1 MSEYDYSEEGR
12 RRYIATQN
20 RIAQWVHSTESS
32 PQLASPFSSPSNTGS
47 GGSTQGRHRYGY
59 PGTASHPPP
68 AMQYGP
74 MTQGT
79 HHVHRHQPPSG
90 FHPPVSGYS
99 PSSSR
104 SSTVLP
110 SHSISQAP
118 IQHMWSTN
126 SPSTHSPPTSHH
138 SKRTHHHHRSR
149 TYIIPPPP
157 PHGYAPRSPG
167 VIILPRRGMAPQVV
181 FY

>member
-20 RIAQWVHSTESS
+20 RIAQWVQSTESS
-32 PQLASPFSSPSNTGS
+32 PQLASPFSPPSNTGS
-47 GGSTQGRHRYGY
+47 GSSTQGRHLYGY

-74 MTQGT
+74 MTHGNP
-79 HHVHRHQPPSG
+79 HVHRHQPPSG

-118 IQHMWSTN
+118 IQQMWSTK
-126 SPSTHSPPTSHH
+126 SPSTHSPHSSHSH
-138 SKRTHHHHRSR
+138 RTHHHHRSR
-149 TYIIPPPP
+149 T
-157 PHGYAPRSPG
+157 APG